1 MMNLVGSFEVECF
14 RLLQI
19 IFNRPLMTKCI
30 SFYIVIRQMR
40 QKVSF
45 VSPLKTSAFNSHQ
58 SSVSKRI
65 SRGIQI
71 FNSQVS
77 IPFMPIISVH
87 KTIDLF
93 ESRVSVSVLKRREK
107 PWIAFWVKCVRPPRT
122 LGALERETGNLSCD
136 HYWGGNCKVSSPTH
150 FFRSWKDETLK
161 NFRKL
166 IEYLNRNTS
175 IKELRENKLD
185 DFLWL

>member
-1 MMNLVGSFEVECF
+1 MNLLGSFEVECF
-14 RLLQI
+14 QLLQI

-65 SRGIQI
+65 SRSIQI

-93 ESRVSVSVLKRREK
+93 ESRVSVSVLKMLWREK
-107 PWIAFWVKCVRPPRT
+107 LVTSAVTTTTGGEIARFRHQRIFSLV
-122 LGALERETGNLSCD
+122 ER
-136 HYWGGNCKVSSPTH
+136 
-150 FFRSWKDETLK
+150 
-161 NFRKL
+161 
-166 IEYLNRNTS
+166 
-175 IKELRENKLD
+175 
-185 DFLWL
+185 